1 MKEKIY
7 EKDLYKPV
15 KEYFEGMGYTVKSE
29 VKGCDVV
36 AVQDEELVIIEL
48 KLSLNLEVILQAI
61 ERQKMTEKVYI
72 AVPVPKKY
80 FSKKFKS
87 TCTMLKRLEIG
98 LLLVYIKK
106 DISYVRVE
114 HESKSYNASVIT
126 RAGSRKKKR
135 LSEEF
140 NKRHGDN
147 NTGGVNRQKL
157 VTAYRED
164 ALLIAGLMKIHGP
177 MSAKRLK
184 ALGACDNAYRIVY
197 INFYGWFKKEA
208 KGIYSL
214 TEEGLTETEN
224 FSDLINVLMENNAKQ

>member
-15 KEYFEGMGYTVKSE
+15 KEYFEGLGYSVKSE

-36 AVQDEELVIIEL
+36 AVQGDELIIIEL
-48 KLSLNLEVILQAI
+48 KLSLNLEVILQAV

-80 FSKKFKS
+80 FSKRFKS
-87 TCTMLKRLEIG
+87 ICTMLKRLEIG

-106 DISYVRVE
+106 DISSVRVE
-114 HESKSYNASVIT
+114 HESKNYKTSVIT

-177 MSAKRLK
+177 LSAKQLK
-184 ALGACDNAYRIVY
+184 ALGACDNAYRIIY
-197 INFYGWFKKEA
+197 TNFYGWFNKEA

-214 TEEGLTETEN
+214 TETGIKETEN
-224 FSDLINVLMENNAKQ
+224 FSELINVLLENKGE